1 MKLFTFTKL
10 FLKNI
15 FDFKGRA
22 SRWEYWG
29 GSILGGYIL
38 LLFLVMLYAA
48 TLYSFFGELISGILF
63 IYIVIA
69 AFSCQVRRLHDVGKS
84 GWNLLWNITG
94 IGALYNLFL
103 FVQPSEPKN
112 NKWGGVPSHIIYDS
126 SPELT
131 QNEIVD
137 EEGQETP
144 F

>member
-38 LLFLVMLYAA
+38 LLFLAMLYAA
-48 TLYSFFGELISGILF
+48 TLYSFFGELISVILS

-94 IGALYNLFL
+94 IGALYILFL
-103 FVQPSEPKN
+103 YVQPSEPKN

-126 SPELT
+126 FPELT
-131 QNEIVD
+131 QDEIVD

>member
-1 MKLFTFTKL
+1 MKLFTFTNL

-38 LLFLVMLYAA
+38 LLLLALFYGASYDM
-48 TLYSFFGELISGILF
+48 FFGEFISGILF
-63 IYIVIA
+63 LCLVIA

-94 IGALYNLFL
+94 IGAFYILFL
-103 FVQPSEPKN
+103 YVQPSEPKN
-112 NKWGGVPSHIIYDS
+112 NKWGGVPPHIRYDL
-126 SPELT
+126 SPDVT
-131 QNEIVD
+131 QDEIVD
-137 EEGQETP
+137 EEEQDTP

>member
-38 LLFLVMLYAA
+38 LLFLAMLYAA
-48 TLYSFFGELISGILF
+48 TLYSFFGELISVILF

-94 IGALYNLFL
+94 IGALYILFL
-103 FVQPSEPKN
+103 YVQPSEPKN

-126 SPELT
+126 FPELT
-131 QNEIVD
+131 QDEIVD

>member
-10 FLKNI
+10 FLINI

-94 IGALYNLFL
+94 IGALYILFL
-103 FVQPSEPKN
+103 YVQPSEPKN

>member
-94 IGALYNLFL
+94 IGALYILFL
-103 FVQPSEPKN
+103 YVQPSEPKN

>member
-38 LLFLVMLYAA
+38 LLFLTMLYAA
-48 TLYSFFGELISGILF
+48 TLYSFFGELISVILF

-94 IGALYNLFL
+94 IGALYILFL
-103 FVQPSEPKN
+103 YVQPSEPKN

-126 SPELT
+126 FPELT
-131 QNEIVD
+131 QDEIVD

>member
-10 FLKNI
+10 FLINI

-38 LLFLVMLYAA
+38 LLFLTMLYAA
-48 TLYSFFGELISGILF
+48 TLYSFFGELISVILF

-94 IGALYNLFL
+94 IGALYILFL
-103 FVQPSEPKN
+103 YVQPSEPKN

-126 SPELT
+126 FPELT
-131 QNEIVD
+131 QDEIVD

>member
-38 LLFLVMLYAA
+38 LLFLAMLYAA

>member
-94 IGALYNLFL
+94 IGALYILFL
-103 FVQPSEPKN
+103 YVQPSEPKN

-126 SPELT
+126 FPELT
-131 QNEIVD
+131 QDEIVD

>member
-103 FVQPSEPKN
+103 YVQPSEPKN